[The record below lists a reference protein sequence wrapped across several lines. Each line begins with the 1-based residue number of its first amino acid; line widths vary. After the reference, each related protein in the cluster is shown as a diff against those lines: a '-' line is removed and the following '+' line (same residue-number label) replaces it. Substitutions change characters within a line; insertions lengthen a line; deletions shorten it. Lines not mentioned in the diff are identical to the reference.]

1 MEKLWLQHFG
11 FHFDPFKHLEAS
23 VDPNLNRYLV
33 RHEIFSV
40 AWGET
45 PAFIFSPPGG
55 GKTALRIYTARASW
69 TGAGGFQPFPIHYH
83 IPRYYDKVVF
93 STIEEH
99 LKQIVFSGAHAL
111 FLAFAY
117 YPLIFLK
124 APSSLQK
131 KLSQF
136 IFSWTPNVEY
146 YLEILRSG
154 QPDQVAEQLNPSYQ
168 LHQPP
173 DEDDRL
179 LSTLCEKLEGYLK
192 DKASPV
198 SPSIQIVFKQFMTW
212 ILQDLGFRSVYLLID
227 GVDGFPELARMPGFA
242 TQSLMNLFAQ
252 APVWAKNGIQIKG
265 FLPIEM
271 REHLRNRLKVEWPVY
286 STVELKW
293 NEAMLAEMLQ
303 RRVYAAVDGE
313 FASLG
318 AVSAIPTIQNLES
331 ELAHSIYPLPR
342 EMLVLVNRV
351 LFEYDKRIGENSNAK
366 KQIQSVDIDKALFWY
381 RTEQAPITQYL
392 ASVSGE

>member
-1 MEKLWLQHFG
+1 MDKLWLHHFG
-11 FHFDPFKHLEAS
+11 FQFDPFEHLEAS
-23 VDPNLNRYLV
+23 ADPYLNRYLIG
-33 RHEIFSV
+33 HEVFSA
-40 AWGET
+40 AWEET

-69 TGAGGFQPFPIHYH
+69 TGAGGYQPFPIHYH
-83 IPRYYDKVVF
+83 LPRYYDKVVF
-93 STIEEH
+93 STLEEH

-124 APSSLQK
+124 APSPLQK
-131 KLSQF
+131 KLAQF
-136 IFSWTPNVEY
+136 IFTWIPNIEF
-146 YLEILRSG
+146 YLKILRAG
-154 QPDQVAEQLNPSYQ
+154 QPDQVAEQLNRSYQ
-168 LHQPP
+168 LHQVP
-173 DEDDRL
+173 DASL
-179 LSTLCEKLEGYLK
+179 LLAMCEKLEGYLK
-192 DKASPV
+192 DDASPV
-198 SPSIQIVFKQFMTW
+198 SSSIQTVFKQLMTW

-242 TQSLMNLFAQ
+242 AQSLMNLFAQ
-252 APVWAKNGIQIKG
+252 APKWAGNGIQIKG

-271 REHLRNRLKVEWPVY
+271 RDHLQKRLQAEWSAY
-286 STVELKW
+286 SIVELKW

-318 AVSAIPTIQNLES
+318 KVSDLPMGQELES

-351 LFEYDKRIGENSNAK
+351 LFEYEKRWSENPNTK
-366 KQIQSVDIDKALFWY
+366 KQIQSVDIDKAVTWY